1 MLVTTTGAL
10 IVLHRSLP
18 PLLIYALSQVLGF
31 ITTVRFADYQ
41 FNSEFNPTIF
51 ASFAMS
57 VLTNCTLTALTGACH
72 TTPYSMTSSLHVPR
86 TKFDWLIFLVSWAN
100 VVGRARGPQ
109 GEQFAGHEEL

>member
-1 MLVTTTGAL
+1 VVWGRTLSIIFLPIAMLVTTTGAL

-18 PLLIYALSQVLGF
+18 PLLIYALAQVLGF

-72 TTPYSMTSSLHVPR
+72 TV
-86 TKFDWLIFLVSWAN
+86 FDDVLP
-100 VVGRARGPQ
+100 ARLAY
-109 GEQFAGHEEL
+109 EI